1 LNAPIQGT
9 AADIMKTAMINV
21 DRALVAA
28 KVKSRI
34 LLQVH
39 DELVIEVAKGELE
52 KVQAIVIK
60 EMNEAAKLA
69 VPLEVSVGVGRSW
82 DEAAH

>member
-1 LNAPIQGT
+1 
-9 AADIMKTAMINV
+9 MKTAMINV
-21 DRALVAA
+21 DRGLVAA

-60 EMNEAAKLA
+60 EMNEAAELA

>member
-1 LNAPIQGT
+1 
-9 AADIMKTAMINV
+9 MINV
-21 DRALVAA
+21 DIALTKA

-52 KVQAIVIK
+52 QVKALVAK
-60 EMNEAAKLA
+60 GMNEAASLA
-69 VPLEVSVGVGRSW
+69 VPLEISIGVGRSW